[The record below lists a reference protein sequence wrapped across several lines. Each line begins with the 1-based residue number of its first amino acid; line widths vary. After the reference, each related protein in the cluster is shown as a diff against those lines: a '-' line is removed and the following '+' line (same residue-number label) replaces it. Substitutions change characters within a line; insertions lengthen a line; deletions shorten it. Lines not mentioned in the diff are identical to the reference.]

1 MNRPLASFA
10 AALTTALAFGLQPPP
25 ARAQATTV
33 PPRPPSRLAPKS
45 KAPAE
50 PRFRLVLDFAALPG
64 STSYGDVRTPIAYA
78 EPSRIATSYDAA
90 TGLGGAA
97 ALQASLYRGLGLLV
111 GYSHLSR
118 DASGTLDV
126 SRPHPLYLNRPRS
139 ATAELPG
146 STYSEGAFDV
156 DLAFARSAGQL
167 DWALFGGVTFFSV
180 EGELLDVPTFNEV
193 YPYDTLTIL
202 STPTVAVKKS
212 PTGWNLGGRLDY
224 RFGQQKRFGAGVTL
238 RFSSASVELAGTQA
252 STPATLDAGGFSV
265 GGGFRVYF

>member
-45 KAPAE
+45 EAQPAE

-146 STYSEGAFDV
+146 STATRR
-156 DLAFARSAGQL
+156 A
-167 DWALFGGVTFFSV
+167 
-180 EGELLDVPTFNEV
+180 
-193 YPYDTLTIL
+193 L
-202 STPTVAVKKS
+202 STWTWPS
-212 PTGWNLGGRLDY
+212 RGPPGSSTGRSSAAS
-224 RFGQQKRFGAGVTL
+224 R
-238 RFSSASVELAGTQA
+238 SSASRPSC
-252 STPATLDAGGFSV
+252 STCRRSTRSTRTTA
-265 GGGFRVYF
+265 